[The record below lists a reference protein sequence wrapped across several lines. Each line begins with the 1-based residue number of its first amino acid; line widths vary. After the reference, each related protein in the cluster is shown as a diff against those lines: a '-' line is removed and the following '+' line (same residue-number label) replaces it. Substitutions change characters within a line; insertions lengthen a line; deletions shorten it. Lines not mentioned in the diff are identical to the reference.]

1 MKDKMKN
8 TREKMKKEF
17 DKLFPCIEAG
27 CNNDGTIPEQDR
39 EGDWQPSQCEYC
51 FKIRF
56 PLFEW
61 IEHLLD
67 KEMEAVLDEVDK
79 KVIGKNEPTNTGLRM
94 VDEPNTYQNL
104 LRGNQRKDL
113 STLKNSKGGKQ
124 K

>member
-1 MKDKMKN
+1 MKN

-61 IEHLLD
+61 IESLLE
-67 KEMEAVLDEVDK
+67 KEREEVV
-79 KVIGKNEPTNTGLRM
+79 KVWENSTITEFNRFIN
-94 VDEPNTYQNL
+94 
-104 LRGNQRKDL
+104 
-113 STLKNSKGGKQ
+113 TLKPKENNET
-124 K
+124 